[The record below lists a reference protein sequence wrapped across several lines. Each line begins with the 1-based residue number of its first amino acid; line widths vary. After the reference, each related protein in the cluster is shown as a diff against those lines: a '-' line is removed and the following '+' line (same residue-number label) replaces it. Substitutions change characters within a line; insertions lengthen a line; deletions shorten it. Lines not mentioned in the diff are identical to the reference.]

1 MRKPMSLATL
11 PGAPF
16 PSGAPYTIAFASS
29 SAPAIGA
36 LTQGERREYDGLP
49 HEGRRRDWLAG
60 RCAAKRAVAARCGVP
75 LHHIQLE
82 SRSGAAPLCMVLD
95 DHRRWTPTRLSIS
108 IAHRDGWAIAA
119 AAEPSMRV
127 GVDIDR
133 AGEIVPEHLR
143 YFLAPRERRCGG
155 LIDASLAWV
164 LKEAAWKALALGSDV
179 PFTAIQLSFDR
190 GTRALQGV
198 WVESTWLAARAH
210 IVRFARPYRMVSAV
224 VEIRQEVQ

>member
-1 MRKPMSLATL
+1 MSLAKL
-11 PGAPF
+11 PVAPF
-16 PSGAPYTIAFASS
+16 PAGAPYTIAFASN
-29 SAPAIGA
+29 SARAIRA
-36 LTQGERREYDGLP
+36 LTQSERREYDALP

-60 RCAAKRAVAARCGVP
+60 RCAAKRAVAVRCGVP
-75 LHHIQLE
+75 LHHLRLD
-82 SRSGAAPLCMVLD
+82 SRPGTAPLCEVLD
-95 DHRRWTPTRLSIS
+95 DHGRWTRAPFSVSIG
-108 IAHRDGWAIAA
+108 HRDGRAIAV

-143 YFLAPRERRCGG
+143 YFLAPRERCYGG

-164 LKEAAWKALALGSDV
+164 LKEAAWKALTLGSDV

-210 IVRFARPYRMVSAV
+210 FVRFARPSRMVSAA

>member
-1 MRKPMSLATL
+1 MSLATL
-11 PGAPF
+11 PVAPF
-16 PSGAPYTIAFASS
+16 PAGAPYTIAFASN
-29 SAPAIGA
+29 SAPAIRA
-36 LTQGERREYDGLP
+36 LTQSERRDYDGLP

-60 RCAAKRAVAARCGVP
+60 RCAAKRAVAVRCGIP
-75 LHHIQLE
+75 LDHIRLD
-82 SRSGAAPLCMVLD
+82 SRPGAAPVCKVLD
-95 DHRRWTPTRLSIS
+95 DHGRWTRAPFSVS

-143 YFLAPRERRCGG
+143 YFLAPRESCFAGHTDG
-155 LIDASLAWV
+155 SLAWV
-164 LKEAAWKALALGSDV
+164 LKEAAWKALALGADV

-210 IVRFARPYRMVSAV
+210 VVRFARPYRMVSAV
-224 VEIRQEVQ
+224 VEIGQEVQ

>member
-1 MRKPMSLATL
+1 MSLATL
-11 PGAPF
+11 RIAPF

-29 SAPAIGA
+29 SAAAIGA
-36 LTQGERREYDGLP
+36 LTLAERREYDGLP

-60 RCAAKRAVAARCGVP
+60 RCAAKQAVAARCGAP
-75 LHHIQLE
+75 PHRIQLE
-82 SRSGAAPLCMVLD
+82 SRPGAAPVCMALD
-95 DHRRWTPTRLSIS
+95 DHGRWTRAPFAVS

-133 AGEIVPEHLR
+133 AGEIMPEHLR
-143 YFLAPRERRCGG
+143 YFLAPRESRCAGR
-155 LIDASLAWV
+155 IDASLAWV
-164 LKEAAWKALALGSDV
+164 LKEAAWKALGLGSDV

-190 GTRALQGV
+190 GTRTLRGV

-210 IVRFARPYRMVSAV
+210 VVRFSRPHRMLAAV

>member
-1 MRKPMSLATL
+1 MSLATL
-11 PGAPF
+11 AVAPC

-29 SAPAIGA
+29 SAAGVSV
-36 LTQGERREYDGLP
+36 LTQGERREYDSLP
-49 HEGRRRDWLAG
+49 HERRRRDWLAG
-60 RCAAKRAVAARCGVP
+60 RCAAKQAAAARCGIP
-75 LHHIQLE
+75 LHQIHLE
-82 SRSGAAPLCMVLD
+82 SRPGAAPVCMVLD
-95 DHRRWTPTRLSIS
+95 GHEGWTRTAFSIS

-143 YFLAPRERRCGG
+143 YFLGPRERCCGG
-155 LIDASLAWV
+155 PIDASLAWV

-179 PFTAIQLSFDR
+179 PFTALQLSFDR

-210 IVRFARPYRMVSAV
+210 IVRFARPCRMVSAV

>member
-1 MRKPMSLATL
+1 MSPATL
-11 PGAPF
+11 PIAPF
-16 PSGAPYTIAFASS
+16 SLGAPYTIAFASS

-36 LTQGERREYDGLP
+36 LTEGERREYDRLP

-60 RCAAKRAVAARCGVP
+60 RYAAKRAVAARCGVS

-82 SRSGAAPLCMVLD
+82 SRPGAAPLCMVRD
-95 DHRRWTPTRLSIS
+95 DHGRWTPTRFSIS

-143 YFLAPRERRCGG
+143 YFLAPRERSYGG

-164 LKEAAWKALALGSDV
+164 IKEAAWKALALGSDV

-190 GTRALQGV
+190 GTRALHGV
-198 WVESTWLAARAH
+198 WAESTWLAARAH
-210 IVRFARPYRMVSAV
+210 VVRFAHPYRMVSAV

>member
-1 MRKPMSLATL
+1 MSLATL
-11 PGAPF
+11 PVAPLL
-16 PSGAPYTIAFASS
+16 SGAPYTIAFASS
-29 SAPAIGA
+29 SAAA
-36 LTQGERREYDGLP
+36 VSVLTQGERREYDGLP

-60 RCAAKRAVAARCGVP
+60 RYAAKRAVAKRCGVP

-82 SRSGAAPLCMVLD
+82 SRPGAAPLCTVLD
-95 DHRRWTPTRLSIS
+95 DHRRWTHTRFSIS

-119 AAEPSMRV
+119 AAEPSIRV

-143 YFLAPRERRCGG
+143 YFLAPRERCCSGR
-155 LIDASLAWV
+155 IDVSLAWV

-190 GTRALQGV
+190 GTRALEGV
-198 WVESTWLAARAH
+198 WVASTWMAARAH
-210 IVRFARPYRMVSAV
+210 IVRFSHPGRMVSAV
-224 VEIRQEVQ
+224 VEIRQQVQ